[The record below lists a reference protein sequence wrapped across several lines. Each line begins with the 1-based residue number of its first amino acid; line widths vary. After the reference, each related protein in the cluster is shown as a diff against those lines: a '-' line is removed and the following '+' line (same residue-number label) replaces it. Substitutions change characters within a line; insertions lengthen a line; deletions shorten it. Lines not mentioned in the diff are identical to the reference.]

1 MDPLDFYELAKEV
14 GSFSSSFPEA
24 LKRTIVGRMYYAIFL
39 MIREEL
45 GTSLRSSTVKPMYDS
60 LSQKGAIHSVI
71 VDALKEIERSNH
83 LGHVLYGMHRRRR
96 TADYKL
102 NVTRNWNQEITD
114 SVSDAEELLRNK
126 SRMQTMFSR
135 KSLEID
141 NLVLIWHSRIS
152 TKKLK

>member
-24 LKRTIVGRMYYAIFL
+24 LKRTIVGRIYYAIFL
-39 MIREEL
+39 MIRKEL
-45 GTSLRSSTVKPMYDS
+45 GTSAVKPMYDS
-60 LSQKGAIHSVI
+60 LSQMGLIHSVI
-71 VDALKEIERSNH
+71 VGALKEIESSNH
-83 LGHVLYGMHRRRR
+83 LGNVLYGMGRRRR

-102 NVTRNWNQEITD
+102 NVRRNWDQEITD
-114 SVSDAEELLRNK
+114 NISDAEELLRNK

-141 NLVLIWHSRIS
+141 NLILRWHSKIS
-152 TKKLK
+152 K